1 MTRTEKENVVKELNR
16 KFEDAKFAFVADYS
30 GLNVADISDLR
41 RRLREESAEFKVV
54 VNTLTRLAVK
64 NTGFDTLTDFLQG
77 PVAVAVG
84 AEDSASVAKV
94 LTRFSKD
101 QPNLEIKAGIL
112 DGKVISIEE
121 IKALA
126 SLPSREVL
134 LGKLVSLLNAIPTS
148 FVRVLNGVPQ
158 GLVFAL
164 KSLEAKKGKED

>member
-1 MTRTEKENVVKELNR
+1 MTRAEKEHVVKELNK
-16 KFEDAKFAFVADYS
+16 KFEEAKFAFVADYS
-30 GLNVADISDLR
+30 GLNVADISELR
-41 RRLREESAEFKVV
+41 RRLRGESAEFKVV

-64 NTGFDTLTDFLQG
+64 NTGFDMLTDFLQG
-77 PVAVAVG
+77 PVAVTVG
-84 AEDSASVAKV
+84 AKDSAAVAKV
-94 LTRFSKD
+94 LTGFTKD

-121 IKALA
+121 VKALA

-134 LGKLVSLLNAIPTS
+134 LGKLVSLLNAIPTG

-164 KSLEAKKGKED
+164 KSLEAKKAKED

>member
-16 KFEDAKFAFVADYS
+16 KFVDAKFAFVTDYS

-64 NTGFDTLTDFLQG
+64 DTGFDVLTDFLQG

-84 AEDSASVAKV
+84 ADDSSAIAKV
-94 LTRFSKD
+94 LTGFAKD
-101 QPNLEIKAGIL
+101 QPNLEIKAGVL
-112 DGKVISIEE
+112 DGKVISIDE
-121 IKALA
+121 IRALA
-126 SLPSREVL
+126 LLPSRDVL

-148 FVRVLNGVPQ
+148 FVRVLNAVPQ